1 MKQQPEY
8 YLQKC
13 VCEFL
18 RLQYPKVLFLSDS
31 IASNKLTIPQQ
42 VRNKAIQKAGFSCPD
57 LLILQ
62 PNNTYKGLFIELKV
76 STPFK
81 KDGGLK
87 ASAKNHLINQWN
99 TIQDLN
105 QLGYFACF
113 SWGLEMT
120 INIINLYMKNEIQ
133 LKKPIVTTI
142 IQKDK

>member
-8 YLQKC
+8 DLQKG
-13 VCEFL
+13 VCKFL
-18 RLQYPKVLFLSDS
+18 NLQYPKVLFLSDS

-42 VRNKAIQKAGFSCPD
+42 VRNKAIQKTGFNCPD
-57 LLILQ
+57 LLILE
-62 PNNTYKGLFIELKV
+62 PNDTYKGLFIELKV
-76 STPFK
+76 LTPFK
-81 KDGGLK
+81 KDGELK
-87 ASAKNHLINQWN
+87 ASDHLLGQYN

-105 QLGYFACF
+105 RIGYFACF

-120 INIINLYMKNEIQ
+120 INIINRYIKNEIQ